1 MATHDYVQSAPRYP
15 RATDD
20 STDYRSGRNDE
31 DRVLR
36 PWLHLSQERALARLR
51 GPFLE
56 AATRFG
62 IASERSRD
70 LTELIEQT
78 RWRLV
83 NPRGI
88 SPESFLRLEDRL
100 AALEESLHRERTA
113 LWRDLLP
120 LAERARDATIESMR
134 LAWLAQV
141 AKVPRGE
148 QP

>member
-1 MATHDYVQSAPRYP
+1 MAIHDYVCAAPRYP
-15 RATDD
+15 RGTDVY
-20 STDYRSGRNDE
+20 TDNCTRSE
-31 DRVLR
+31 TESALR

-56 AATRFG
+56 AATRLG

-78 RWRLV
+78 RWRLI
-83 NPRGI
+83 NPRGM

-100 AALEESLHRERTA
+100 VGLEESLHRERTA

-120 LAERARDATIESMR
+120 LAQQARDASIESMR